1 MTELTFSSAD
11 WTMDAAGTWL
21 RIKADVPYKAQM
33 FLEHMI
39 PGKKYVAE
47 IKEFRKKRSLDSN
60 NYFWQLC
67 DQIAEKLGRT
77 KEDLYVEYIKEVGV
91 FKDFHLSRDEAA
103 TFRTAW
109 SMLGTGWPTEE
120 VDYQQDG
127 DNLVIRAYYGSSR
140 YNAKQMGR
148 IIDRA
153 VEDAKDLGIET
164 LTPAELARMNLEWG
178 ESCTGRR
185 GPLAS
190 RRRSN
195 RPYGSATAGAASSA
209 GDRAIR
215 GAITFLG
222 LRAVLGGLRTS

>member
-67 DQIAEKLGRT
+67 DQIAEKVGRT

-127 DNLVIRAYYGSSR
+127 GSLVIRAYYGSSR

-153 VEDAKDLGIET
+153 VEDAKDLGIE
-164 LTPAELARMNLEWG
+164 R
-178 ESCTGRR
+178 
-185 GPLAS
+185 
-190 RRRSN
+190 
-195 RPYGSATAGAASSA
+195 
-209 GDRAIR
+209 
-215 GAITFLG
+215 
-222 LRAVLGGLRTS
+222 

>member
-1 MTELTFSSAD
+1 MTELTFSAAD

-67 DQIAEKLGRT
+67 DQIAGKLGRT

-103 TFRTAW
+103 TFRDGMVNARDRLADRG
-109 SMLGTGWPTEE
+109 SGLPAGRRQPCDPRLLRFVPIQRKADGTDHRP
-120 VDYQQDG
+120 
-127 DNLVIRAYYGSSR
+127 
-140 YNAKQMGR
+140 
-148 IIDRA
+148 
-153 VEDAKDLGIET
+153 
-164 LTPAELARMNLEWG
+164 
-178 ESCTGRR
+178 GRR
-185 GPLAS
+185 GCE
-190 RRRSN
+190 
-195 RPYGSATAGAASSA
+195 
-209 GDRAIR
+209 
-215 GAITFLG
+215 G
-222 LRAVLGGLRTS
+222 LRH